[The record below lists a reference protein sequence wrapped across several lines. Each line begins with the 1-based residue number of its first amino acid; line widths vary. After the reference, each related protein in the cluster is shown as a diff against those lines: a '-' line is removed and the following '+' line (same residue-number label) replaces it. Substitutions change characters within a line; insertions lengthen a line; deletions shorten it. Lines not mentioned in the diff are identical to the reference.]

1 MLSKKTVMVL
11 MGGWSPEREV
21 SLSSG
26 QGVVNALKDS
36 AYDVIPYDIQS
47 NDLGAFI
54 QKLSPKPDVIFN
66 ALHGPWGEDGGV
78 QAILDVLD
86 IPYTHSGVRA
96 SAIAMHKKASKRAF
110 VAEGIPVANDAV
122 LAVDTLKT
130 KGIDWPKPY
139 VIKPIDQGSSV
150 GVYIIKDDT
159 PVDLSTWT
167 YGPYA
172 MIEDFIPGRELSVA
186 VMNGKALGTIEL
198 RPRTDFYDYTAKYTD
213 GVTEHLCPAPI
224 PPADEQKIMH
234 YAELA
239 HQALGCTGVTR
250 ADFRY
255 DDTDPKNPRIILL
268 EINTQPGLTPLS
280 LVPEIAAHK
289 GISYRDLLEWMIED
303 AQCRR

>member
-1 MLSKKTVMVL
+1 

-26 QGVVNALKDS
+26 QGVVDALKQGP
-36 AYDVIPYDIQS
+36 YTVIPYDIKS
-47 NDLGAFI
+47 NDLKDF
-54 QKLSPKPDVIFN
+54 LTHLDPKPDVIFN

-78 QAILDVLD
+78 QAILDVLH

-110 VAEGIPVANDAV
+110 VAEHIPVANDRVVAI
-122 LAVDTLKT
+122 DDLKSH
-130 KGIDWPKPY
+130 GIDWPRPF
-139 VIKPIDQGSSV
+139 VIKPVDQGSSV
-150 GVYIIKDDT
+150 GVYIIKNGQSI
-159 PVDLSTWT
+159 DLQNWS
-167 YGPYA
+167 YGPTA
-172 MIEDFIPGRELSVA
+172 MVEDFIPGREMSVA
-186 VMNGKALGTIEL
+186 VMDGKALGTIEL
-198 RPRTDFYDYTAKYTD
+198 RPRTEFYDYQAKYTD
-213 GVTEHLCPAPI
+213 GVTEHLCPAPLR
-224 PPADEQKIMH
+224 AEDEKKMMR

-239 HQALGCTGVTR
+239 HQALGCSGVTR

-255 DDTDPKNPRIILL
+255 DDTDPQNPRIILL

-289 GISYRDLLEWMIED
+289 GISYLNLLEWMIED